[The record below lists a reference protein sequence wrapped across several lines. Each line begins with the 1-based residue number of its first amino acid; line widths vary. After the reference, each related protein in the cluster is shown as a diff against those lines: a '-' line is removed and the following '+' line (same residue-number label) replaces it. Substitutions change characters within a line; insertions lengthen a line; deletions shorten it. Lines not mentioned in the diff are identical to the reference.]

1 MKIRMCE
8 IVSQLMDNEGNSLF
22 DIEKMKLIL
31 ATKKCIHD
39 YSYIIHDKDIY
50 TEEDEEKNP
59 DHKAGELKP
68 QHIHL
73 VMRFENNQP
82 QDSKYVAK
90 WFGIQENFVNKIHG
104 KFSDAV
110 LYQTHRN
117 CPDKYQYPE
126 EEVHA
131 SFNYNEFIEKE
142 TSQYGSINEIIQD
155 ILDGRITEYNKTEK
169 VNGMILVK
177 YARQISEAFKVRQER
192 LETTQQER
200 NMQVVFISGNSGSG
214 KSTLAKKIAT
224 SQNLSYYVSSGSN
237 DIMDGF
243 RGQDVLILDELRPS
257 FLALSD
263 LLKISDPFT
272 SSTVKSRYKNK
283 FLNCKILIITTV
295 LSLDSFYEHVFSEE
309 KEPITQLK
317 RRCSTYIRMDRE
329 NICVSVWDNVKMRY
343 SEEVVYKNNLL
354 DEFLKKEKEHPQDVQ
369 TRVASLMPFL
379 EEDTSVFQLTPV
391 KRKEK

>member
-1 MKIRMCE
+1 
-8 IVSQLMDNEGNSLF
+8 
-22 DIEKMKLIL
+22 
-31 ATKKCIHD
+31 
-39 YSYIIHDKDIY
+39 
-50 TEEDEEKNP
+50 
-59 DHKAGELKP
+59 
-68 QHIHL
+68 
-73 VMRFENNQP
+73 
-82 QDSKYVAK
+82 
-90 WFGIQENFVNKIHG
+90 
-104 KFSDAV
+104 
-110 LYQTHRN
+110 
-117 CPDKYQYPE
+117 
-126 EEVHA
+126 
-131 SFNYNEFIEKE
+131 
-142 TSQYGSINEIIQD
+142 
-155 ILDGRITEYNKTEK
+155 
-169 VNGMILVK
+169 
-177 YARQISEAFKVRQER
+177 
-192 LETTQQER
+192 
-200 NMQVVFISGNSGSG
+200 
-214 KSTLAKKIAT
+214 
-224 SQNLSYYVSSGSN
+224 
-237 DIMDGF
+237 MDGF